1 MTTVDV
7 MTTVLQCR
15 CMVDEV
21 VYAIEVSVHESTHE
35 SATYHA
41 VAFVDA
47 DEAAVRRPVVN
58 DRGMRLVAVGRS
70 PSAAA
75 SFMSAVLRRRHG
87 RGDVRS
93 LVTTRP
99 HSVRGAAEAGFE

>member
-1 MTTVDV
+1 MTTADV

-15 CMVDEV
+15 CVVGDV
-21 VYAIEVSVHESTHE
+21 VYDIDVSAHE

-41 VAFVDA
+41 VAFLAA
-47 DEAAVRRPVVN
+47 DEAAPRRPVVN

-70 PSAAA
+70 PSTAA

-93 LVTTRP
+93 LVPARS
-99 HSVRGAAEAGFE
+99 HDVRGAVEAGFE

>member
-1 MTTVDV
+1 MTTLDV

-15 CMVDEV
+15 CVVDEA
-21 VYAIEVSVHESTHE
+21 VYDIEVSVHEMTHE

-41 VAFVDA
+41 VAFFAA
-47 DEAAVRRPVVN
+47 DEAAPRRPVVN

-70 PSAAA
+70 PSTAA

-87 RGDVRS
+87 RGTVRS

-99 HSVRGAAEAGFE
+99 HDVRGAVEAGFE